1 MPVGRPGRDSGSP
14 LDAVLPGAPGQ
25 LERQLDEARA
35 DNAAKT
41 AFLAGLSHEL
51 RTPMAAIEGYAEL
64 LEDELLGP
72 LTSPQ
77 RDVLTNLRAVSGQ
90 LSALIDEV
98 LTYASLEA
106 DRVRPRPA
114 TTRLE
119 EQLDAILPI
128 VLPPARAKGIRLET
142 EVAPDTPEVVTDPDR
157 FRQILLNLVMNA
169 IKFTDAGH
177 VRVAIGARRPLD
189 DGTPGI
195 ACAVS
200 DSGIGIAAVDVPRLF
215 QPFTQLDDG
224 TARRHGGTG
233 LGLYISRRLSDLLG
247 GTLTVES
254 IPRVGST
261 FILTLPLR

>member
-1 MPVGRPGRDSGSP
+1 MPVGRPNRDAGSP
-14 LDAVLPGAPGQ
+14 TGAPEQ
-25 LERQLDEARA
+25 LERQLSDARA
-35 DNAAKT
+35 AHAATT

-64 LEDELLGP
+64 LEDELVGP
-72 LTSPQ
+72 LTASQ

-90 LSALIDEV
+90 LSLLIDEV

-106 DRVRPRPA
+106 DRVRPRSV

-119 EQLDAILPI
+119 EQLDAILPM

-142 EVAPDTPEVVTDPDR
+142 EVAPDAPEVVTDPDR
-157 FRQILLNLVMNA
+157 LRQILLNLLMNA
-169 IKFTDAGH
+169 IKFTETGH
-177 VRVAIGARRPLD
+177 VRVAIGARHPVP

-195 ACAVS
+195 ACTVS
-200 DSGIGIAAVDVPRLF
+200 DTGIGIAPADLPRLF

-233 LGLYISRRLSDLLG
+233 LGLYICRRLSDLLG
-247 GTLTVES
+247 GTLTVAS
-254 IPRVGST
+254 TPGVGST
-261 FILTLPLR
+261 FTLTLPLR